1 MVEVPKV
8 LGDVFEAIIG
18 AVFLDCGHDLPTVW
32 RVYNRLCPQLD
43 SVVANPPLNLKKQ
56 LVEKFPG
63 HFKFGPA
70 ILEDYGGAVTVEV
83 LSVQH
88 PIFCRLFS
96 GGGIL

>member
-1 MVEVPKV
+1 
-8 LGDVFEAIIG
+8 
-18 AVFLDCGHDLPTVW
+18 VW

-63 HFKFGPA
+63 QFKFGPA

-83 LSVQH
+83 EV
-88 PIFCRLFS
+88 FS
-96 GGGIL
+96 DGNVHNFRGRGSSIKLAEVAASKCALRWFERKAEQRKQLKQI